1 MYAVDK
7 SSDILENILEEASSF
22 TQEFFELRGVSIIIY
37 IDDILVVSETLG
49 KCMTDAQLVIDKLV
63 ELGLHIR
70 LEKCSLQPS
79 QTFFFLGFIW
89 DTNRMLCQLP
99 EEKLNNIKA
108 LGKMI
113 PSRVQVTVKSL
124 QRMLGCATATRPAV
138 PLARARSRGIQRMV
152 LDHYKDEKS
161 ANKIVVLTAWARN
174 DIIWWVNLNE
184 CNMSLRSVPVW
195 GSERLATDAMDYAIG
210 SIFRGTE
217 MYEVLDC
224 NKAKQTI
231 AHKEW
236 MAFSRTIRLN
246 LESLKDSII
255 SWHVDNQNV
264 RQAWLNR

>member
-1 MYAVDK
+1 MYDRRSTGHRQAGGAGPPHQVGEV
-7 SSDILENILEEASSF
+7 LPT
-22 TQEFFELRGVSIIIY
+22 TQSNLLLLRFYLGHKQDALSTPGGEIEQHQGFRK
-37 IDDILVVSETLG
+37 DDTIEGTGDSKVATKNAGMCHSYETSCTIG
-49 KCMTDAQLVIDKLV
+49 
-63 ELGLHIR
+63 
-70 LEKCSLQPS
+70 
-79 QTFFFLGFIW
+79 
-89 DTNRMLCQLP
+89 
-99 EEKLNNIKA
+99 
-108 LGKMI
+108 
-113 PSRVQVTVKSL
+113 
-124 QRMLGCATATRPAV
+124 TRQ
-138 PLARARSRGIQRMV
+138 IQRMV

-210 SIFRGTE
+210 SIFRGAE